1 MTLVALAGLIPAALT
16 AVLWPWSANRF
27 SHPRICKPNYRGVVI
42 PCIGGIVPVVV
53 AVLATVALVLW
64 LPRDLVARHGIA
76 LAVALGGFAVVGVAD
91 DLSGGRSGGGFSYHL
106 GSLARGRVTTGL
118 VKMLIGG
125 AVAVLAVA
133 ISVGEQVRWTGDWV
147 LSVGRGGAL
156 VALSANLANLLDRAP
171 GRTAKVA
178 VGWWTV
184 LLIGTLLLGEVA
196 MEAMVWTTIPVA
208 AVVGVLRYE
217 LREQLMLGDTGV
229 NPLGASLGLG
239 TVVLVPAVTEW
250 VVLAVVAALNIASE
264 RISFSAVIDSVAPLR
279 RLDRMGS
286 PYRS

>member
-1 MTLVALAGLIPAALT
+1 M
-16 AVLWPWSANRF
+16 
-27 SHPRICKPNYRGVVI
+27 
-42 PCIGGIVPVVV
+42 
-53 AVLATVALVLW
+53 
-64 LPRDLVARHGIA
+64 
-76 LAVALGGFAVVGVAD
+76 
-91 DLSGGRSGGGFSYHL
+91 
-106 GSLARGRVTTGL
+106 
-118 VKMLIGG
+118 
-125 AVAVLAVA
+125 
-133 ISVGEQVRWTGDWV
+133 GEQVRWTGDWV